1 MLILSEVS
9 AFPHSCLSLAN
20 SGCNG
25 SETRRHSRKR
35 GVNGRLGVLF
45 FQSKYHSGTHLL
57 DMNICRNRLRATQQI
72 WSPTSDDEYDMQD
85 TSNFDPIPTATAVAC
100 PDMPLDLA
108 HRHESPPVTNSDPTP
123 HFAHQ
128 DDTINARQ
136 SFHVDLPDIEGDLD
150 PVNFREWKQWS
161 PPRRIAAI
169 RRWVIHAIHR
179 YGPVECWGEDLGWEW
194 NDVRKGDML
203 AVHYWL
209 DSVKA
214 RIKMV

>member
-1 MLILSEVS
+1 
-9 AFPHSCLSLAN
+9 
-20 SGCNG
+20 
-25 SETRRHSRKR
+25 
-35 GVNGRLGVLF
+35 
-45 FQSKYHSGTHLL
+45 
-57 DMNICRNRLRATQQI
+57 MNICRNRLRATQQI
-72 WSPTSDDEYDMQD
+72 WNPTSDDEYDIED
-85 TSNFDPIPTATAVAC
+85 TSNFDPIPTATAVAY
-100 PDMPLDLA
+100 PNTPLDLA
-108 HRHESPPVTNSDPTP
+108 LRHESPPVTNSDPTP

-128 DDTINARQ
+128 DDAINARQ

-179 YGPVECWGEDLGWEW
+179 YGPVECWGEDLGREW

-209 DSVKA
+209 DGAKA
-214 RIKMV
+214 RVKMVRKALSYLECAMEGELSTGVQEWPDLYAQSHQLSGQLWGAILSTQSRLDCMILGHP